1 MANNDGLS
9 LTRIVNESEMFVHDV
24 WNEWKSFEPPA
35 FFRLHRLF
43 RVFEWESG
51 EIDSKVL

>member
-9 LTRIVNESEMFVHDV
+9 FTRIVNESEMFVHDV